1 MSPLKEDNSKGTE
14 REAADLADRAISDAR
29 GRKDKGQEGVP
40 DEKKLKELLPSV
52 SKLLKEKQELD
63 EKYSKKIKA
72 AAKAAGFMSNVVR
85 AAAKEMLAEPE
96 DREMSA
102 RHAEQLTLA
111 FGIVEKLKK

>member
-1 MSPLKEDNSKGTE
+1 MAFKDGNSKEAE
-14 REAADLADRAISDAR
+14 REAADLADKAIGDAR

-40 DEKKLKELLPSV
+40 DEKKLKELLPGV
-52 SKLLKEKQELD
+52 AKLLKEKQELD

-72 AAKAAGFMSNVVR
+72 TAKAAGFLSSVVR

-96 DREMSA
+96 DREMSS